1 MHCVIVGPGALGG
14 LLTTVLTRGKRRNDK
29 LTVLDH
35 KPERAA
41 HLNQTGITCCDQ
53 NGEENVSVTAAS
65 DVAQLGRVDILLLC
79 VKSYDLN
86 DCIEF
91 CRPVLQSETLV
102 LFFQN
107 GIGHLGMGDLC
118 TPAAVAFGTTTEG
131 ATLLGAGKVR
141 HAGKGITA
149 LGFLEPQTEVMEQ
162 KLQAISD
169 WFSAGGC
176 DIQGTSSIRN
186 RLWAKLFVNVGI
198 NALTAIENCKN
209 GELLNRPDL
218 LTRMEAAIHEA
229 VLVARA
235 QGIEIMDDPLAAT
248 KIVCS
253 RTAENISSMLQ
264 DIRAGKKTE
273 IDAIN
278 GAVAKLALPHNILTP
293 ENRALVNEIHKLEE
307 KSGES

>member
-14 LLTTVLTRGKRRNDK
+14 LLTTFLTRGKQHNHK

-35 KPERAA
+35 KPERAI
-41 HLNQTGITCCDQ
+41 HLNQNGITCFDQ
-53 NGEENVSVTAAS
+53 NGEETVTVTAAS
-65 DVAQLGRVDILLLC
+65 DVTQLGKVDVLLLC
-79 VKSYDLN
+79 VKSYDLK

-91 CRPVLQSETLV
+91 CRPVLQADTLV

-118 TPAAVAFGTTTEG
+118 TPATVAFGTTTEG

-149 LGFLEPQTEVMEQ
+149 LGFLEPQAEAMEQ
-162 KLQAISD
+162 KLEAISD

-176 DIQGTSSIRN
+176 EIQKTSSIRN
-186 RLWAKLFVNVGI
+186 RLWAKLFINVGI

-209 GELLNRPDL
+209 GELLNRADL
-218 LTRMEAAIHEA
+218 MTRMEAAIREA
-229 VLVARA
+229 MLVAKA
-235 QGIEIMDDPLAAT
+235 QGIEIMDDPFSAT

-253 RTAENISSMLQ
+253 RTADNVSSMLQ

-278 GAVAKLALPHNILTP
+278 GAVAELALPHNILTP
-293 ENRALVNEIHKLEE
+293 ENRALVNQIHNLEE